1 MFFRVMRLLVPAL
14 ASVILFTAC
23 APLVILN
30 ATNEQDKFA
39 KTFSPPGDKSLIY
52 VYLDEPGLNVAE
64 YLVVD
69 GRVAGILRPTFYL
82 MSIVAPG
89 GHRVG
94 LGHTEA
100 ESILL
105 DTEQGKT
112 YFINAHVS
120 CENGQSHAQ
129 LQLIDESTG
138 RQRVLASNLANVRV
152 FGIPLLN
159 DKRSDSCA
167 LPAGKGQDGV

>member
-30 ATNEQDKFA
+30 ATIEQDKFA

-52 VYLDEPGLNVAE
+52 VYVDEPGLNISKH
-64 YLVVD
+64 LVVD
-69 GRVAGILRPTFYL
+69 GRVAGILRTSSYM
-82 MSIVAPG
+82 MSIVTPG

-100 ESILL
+100 DSILL

-112 YFINAHVS
+112 YFINARLS
-120 CENGQSHAQ
+120 CEDGKSHAQ
-129 LQLIDESTG
+129 LQLVDEPTG
-138 RQRVLASNLANVRV
+138 RQNVLVSNLANVRV

-159 DKRSDSCA
+159 DKPANSCTP
-167 LPAGKGQDGV
+167 PAGKGQDGV